1 MHLSE
6 VLGEQLS
13 PRVAQKLPESGTSSL
28 HGLGTGYSSQLH
40 PNATD
45 TKNSPLPPAVGQPL
59 LHPNPMETSRVAGR
73 DLEFCSHHSLSEKGV
88 RAGGQ
93 AVRAGIERALV
104 VRQLDKQESE
114 GLKLREG

>member
-13 PRVAQKLPESGTSSL
+13 PRLARKLPESGTSSL
-28 HGLGTGYSSQLH
+28 YSLGTGYSSQLH

-59 LHPNPMETSRVAGR
+59 LHPNPMETSSEWQAETLSSVLTTPSQRKESGRAGR
-73 DLEFCSHHSLSEKGV
+73 DREST
-88 RAGGQ
+88 GGQ
-93 AVRAGIERALV
+93 AT
-104 VRQLDKQESE
+104 
-114 GLKLREG
+114 

>member
-13 PRVAQKLPESGTSSL
+13 LRVSQKLPESGTSSL

-59 LHPNPMETSRVAGR
+59 LHPNPMESSRVAGR
-73 DLEFCSHHSLSEKGV
+73 PGV
-88 RAGGQ
+88 LFSPLPVRERSPGRRAGGQ
-93 AVRAGIERALV
+93 ASR
-104 VRQLDKQESE
+104 DKESP
-114 GLKLREG
+114 GGQAT